1 MCLMVPAVLT
11 GISTDTECD
20 VETKCDTAVWS
31 CRKCVQNSGTVHRST
46 FFRETVVSPN
56 KVLWGG
62 LNAFSPDRQWKSDS
76 VRINLCRCSVAAGN
90 KPLPVTNRACHFQL
104 SVRLLVFHM
113 CSSGSFAA
121 SEIII
126 CKDEG
131 LSGEA
136 TGLWE
141 QPFCLHFSATTYFFL
156 LQSFHLCLL
165 YLAYSAAFHHIYLFD
180 LLFI

>member
-1 MCLMVPAVLT
+1 MFA
-11 GISTDTECD
+11 
-20 VETKCDTAVWS
+20 
-31 CRKCVQNSGTVHRST
+31 
-46 FFRETVVSPN
+46 
-56 KVLWGG
+56 

-76 VRINLCRCSVAAGN
+76 VRINLRRCSVAAGN
-90 KPLPVTNRACHFQL
+90 KPLPVTNRACHFWL
-104 SVRLLVFHM
+104 SVRLLVFHV

-141 QPFCLHFSATTYFFL
+141 QPFYLLFSATAYFFL
-156 LQSFHLCLL
+156 LQSFHLSFLH
-165 YLAYSAAFHHIYLFD
+165 LAYSAPFHHIYLFD
-180 LLFI
+180 LLFIKHISCFSSSAQLTVLMQICRHSGFTDNAVLSNKWINK